1 MERKHCDNYLVAQVT
16 AMKGVDRARG
26 LKRLKNLGAFHHNV
40 DVLRR
45 GHGELIVARRTTGK
59 HSSHAYLPCGRCYG
73 FYFKHD
79 LWRHACPC
87 VQSSSAE
94 EKPVTSSSAVV
105 ESARCLLDGAV
116 DADSAHTNRDLKK
129 HVLHHMR
136 QDKKY
141 DIIRSDELIMQF
153 GTSLL
158 KRVGV
163 KGRRRIASRM
173 RLLAGLLGTVR
184 NLLNKPEQ
192 RNSLLLIVWMVAI
205 SML

>member
-1 MERKHCDNYLVAQVT
+1 
-16 AMKGVDRARG
+16 
-26 LKRLKNLGAFHHNV
+26 
-40 DVLRR
+40 
-45 GHGELIVARRTTGK
+45 
-59 HSSHAYLPCGRCYG
+59 
-73 FYFKHD
+73 
-79 LWRHACPC
+79 
-87 VQSSSAE
+87 
-94 EKPVTSSSAVV
+94 
-105 ESARCLLDGAV
+105 
-116 DADSAHTNRDLKK
+116 
-129 HVLHHMR
+129 MR

-173 RLLAGLLGTVR
+173 RLLAGILDTVR